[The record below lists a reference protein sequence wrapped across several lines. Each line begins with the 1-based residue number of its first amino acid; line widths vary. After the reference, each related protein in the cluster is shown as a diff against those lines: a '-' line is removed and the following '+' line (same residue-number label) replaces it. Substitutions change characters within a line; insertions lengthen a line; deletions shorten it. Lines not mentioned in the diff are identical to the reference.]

1 MKKRIL
7 DKHRIRS
14 IDGGFAFIPHRFLT
28 DGFWASHNSSELLL
42 YLFLTLAA
50 DAYGLS
56 FYGDR
61 SICRL
66 LKMSLPVFKSARQAL
81 IDSNLIAFE
90 APLYQVL
97 ELPPAPKQI
106 SDEPVNPIQS
116 SPCDSASASSFSDLR
131 RLTGE

>member
-7 DKHRIRS
+7 DKHRIWS

-28 DGFWASHNSSELLL
+28 DGFLASLKPSELLL

-61 SICRL
+61 SICQL

-81 IDSNLIAFE
+81 IDRDLIAFE

-97 ELPPAPKQI
+97 ELPSAPQPI
-106 SDEPVNPIQS
+106 SDEPAGCLQS
-116 SPCDSASASSFSDLR
+116 TSCDSASASSFSDLR